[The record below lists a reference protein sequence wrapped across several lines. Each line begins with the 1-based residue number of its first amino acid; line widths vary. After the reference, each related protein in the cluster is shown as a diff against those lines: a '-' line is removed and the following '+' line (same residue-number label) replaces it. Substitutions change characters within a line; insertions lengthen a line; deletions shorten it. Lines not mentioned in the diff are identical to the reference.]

1 MRSPSSGSLLGSPTI
16 PKDEEV
22 VHDIAL
28 AFIEDTPAPL
38 HKHLRNSLVNIGFEV
53 VYGESLYLLKLPA
66 TALEA
71 HAESLS
77 LEVPLSAETAK
88 KWSEELYPVRKFRQ
102 TGRIAFAAR
111 GVPVAFTPAER
122 ATITLDYL
130 DRKLLCDSTAWSAAL
145 VASGKPEAASSP
157 KKEWL
162 VGPVSGWSGQPM
174 LGALEAL
181 GYLSAASPIHG
192 AGQQQSTGLPLTSG
206 TLVPWLKTALLT
218 GQIVSVDSIRGYW
231 GESVAYYF
239 GWQQFYIRSLL
250 LPALAGLYVW
260 LLRPVDVTVDDDPN
274 VPLYSLL
281 AVVWAIVFVTT
292 WRSKAA
298 EYAFK
303 WGTANAQS
311 GAVLRSEFV
320 GVESVDAVT
329 GAKVLVDP
337 PVKRALRLLFS
348 GLITALSLLVP
359 VGAMIT
365 SLNLQG
371 YIVASTGAWNG
382 IPVYVPEL
390 AKHARPGELFDPNGD
405 SLVMPLVPVILH
417 AITIQVLNSLFKGVA
432 SALTSFEN
440 HRSASTHDASMLI
453 KRFAF
458 EACDCYLALFYIA
471 FELQDVP
478 KLRAELVALFTAD
491 TVRRVLLETVVPM
504 LLNWKAVRAV
514 ATTPRTGK
522 ASASAV
528 AAEMEMEPYEDFDV
542 SACYLL
548 PAACYL
554 LPAAHGAFDV
564 SPHSLASFARIP
576 SSSPGNLLPL
586 PSHFLLLIATS
597 FPHRYLLPLT
607 ATTPSPPS
615 SPHCSAHC
623 HPQDY
628 LEMVIQFGYVTLFAS
643 AFPLAP
649 AICMVSGTTPVATW
663 HQASGHT
670 SPTRSSSGAQC
681 LLPCLSSA

>member
-1 MRSPSSGSLLGSPTI
+1 
-16 PKDEEV
+16 
-22 VHDIAL
+22 
-28 AFIEDTPAPL
+28 
-38 HKHLRNSLVNIGFEV
+38 
-53 VYGESLYLLKLPA
+53 
-66 TALEA
+66 
-71 HAESLS
+71 
-77 LEVPLSAETAK
+77 
-88 KWSEELYPVRKFRQ
+88 
-102 TGRIAFAAR
+102 
-111 GVPVAFTPAER
+111 
-122 ATITLDYL
+122 
-130 DRKLLCDSTAWSAAL
+130 
-145 VASGKPEAASSP
+145 
-157 KKEWL
+157 
-162 VGPVSGWSGQPM
+162 M

-528 AAEMEMEPYEDFDV
+528 AAEMEMEPYEDFD
-542 SACYLL
+542 
-548 PAACYL
+548 
-554 LPAAHGAFDV
+554 
-564 SPHSLASFARIP
+564 
-576 SSSPGNLLPL
+576 
-586 PSHFLLLIATS
+586 
-597 FPHRYLLPLT
+597 
-607 ATTPSPPS
+607 
-615 SPHCSAHC
+615 
-623 HPQDY
+623 DY

-649 AICMVSGTTPVATW
+649 AICMLANSVEIIADSIKLTYLCRRPRPVRTSSIGGWGVCCYVMMLASIYTNIFIIGVASDQMAAIFPSMFSVPAATKAKGFFGKA
-663 HQASGHT
+663 QASGEHEMRAGMGRYVVLYMVAMEHALLLLLLFSEAFLARAPKWVRLACARREHEQRT
-670 SPTRSSSGAQC
+670 PASS
-681 LLPCLSSA
+681 